1 MNSLKSIS
9 SGVSFIFIASMLLQL
24 GYIFVVVGYNSVAK
38 NYPFLKD
45 IDWIFQYLL
54 TMPIVILI
62 MFFGGYL
69 AAAIAKYKVII
80 HSFLVGF
87 ITLVV
92 MMWMALQNA
101 QLTSKGLINGG
112 FMVFN
117 KNMLDYLTEAEDCD
131 FEFGPLEK
139 LAAEKEVMTFKHN
152 GFWECADTVRDV
164 NHLNKLWNTGEAK
177 WKLWK

>member
-38 NYPFLKD
+38 NYPFLKG

-101 QLTSKGLINGG
+101 QLTSKGLIINLLMLLASTAGG
-112 FMVFN
+112 YYWR
-117 KNMLDYLTEAEDCD
+117 K
-131 FEFGPLEK
+131 K
-139 LAAEKEVMTFKHN
+139 
-152 GFWECADTVRDV
+152 
-164 NHLNKLWNTGEAK
+164 NTGLAGK
-177 WKLWK
+177 PSALL